1 MLVPYM
7 RARAEAQG
15 FAGKGGLMGRAERVI
30 LFTVGILVGQVEPM
44 LWIFVISVW
53 FTAGY
58 RFATTYRSIP

>member
-1 MLVPYM
+1 
-7 RARAEAQG
+7 
-15 FAGKGGLMGRAERVI
+15 MGRAERVI